1 MPLIYKNILE
11 TDNKIMAKGELT
23 TPKEE
28 QGKYMNNWEKTIR
41 KKKTAEVLLKQNRPM
56 SKGPTSRADNL
67 VVGQLN

>member
-11 TDNKIMAKGELT
+11 TNNKIMAKGELT

-28 QGKYMNNWEKTIR
+28 QGKYTNNWEKTIR
-41 KKKTAEVLLKQNRPM
+41 KKKTAEVLLIGLFYL

-67 VVGQLN
+67 LVGQLN